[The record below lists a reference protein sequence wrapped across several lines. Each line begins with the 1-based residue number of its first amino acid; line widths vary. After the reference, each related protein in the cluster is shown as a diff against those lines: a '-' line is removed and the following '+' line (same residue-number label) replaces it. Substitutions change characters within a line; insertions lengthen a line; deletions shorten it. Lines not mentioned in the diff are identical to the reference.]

1 MLYEVITEKVERE
14 TVRASVARLDQLVN
28 LLGEMFIVRRMLEEK
43 GRQMGLLRNRLD
55 GFLQRLRR
63 AENYRVSYNFV

>member
-1 MLYEVITEKVERE
+1 MLYEVITNVDVVLEGLQTGVLPEHPMLTAAKPVEEKAERD

-43 GRQMGLLRNRLD
+43 GQP
-55 GFLQRLRR
+55 
-63 AENYRVSYNFV
+63 